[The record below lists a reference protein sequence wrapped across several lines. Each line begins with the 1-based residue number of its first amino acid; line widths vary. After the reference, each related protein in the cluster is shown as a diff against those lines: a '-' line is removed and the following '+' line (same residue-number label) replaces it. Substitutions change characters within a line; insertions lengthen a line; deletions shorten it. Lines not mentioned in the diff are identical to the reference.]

1 LTALR
6 DDAVTVEP
14 IVNIFVTILLPVNV
28 ENPMEP
34 VVMFAA
40 LIVESRSVEP
50 DTDDTTR
57 VD

>member
-1 LTALR
+1 MTALR

-34 VVMFAA
+34 AVMFAA

>member
-1 LTALR
+1 MTALR

-34 VVMFAA
+34 AAMFAA
-40 LIVESRSVEP
+40 LNVDSRSVEP
-50 DTDDTTR
+50 DTDDTTS